1 MFDHEAGHS
10 HLSARRMGVVSLAIA
25 FSLIASL
32 ITINVQAATPTGGTL
47 SPTSGPQTY
56 SAGPFVVPNVTGTA
70 GDVQCNAVTPCDEY
84 QLNVSVPSTYNATHN
99 LTIKVQW
106 PNSVADFD
114 LYVLDANGA
123 VLDSAASTSDP
134 ETVILPAVSGSY
146 TIRVV
151 PYAPLGESITGTSS
165 LTSKGAP
172 PAPGTGIA
180 PNYTNFAAPG
190 TLSSNNDAGE
200 PSIGVNWKTGKVLY
214 QSYLDTYQIAFNDAT
229 NPATASWV
237 AKRAPTAI
245 TSLDPILFTDPQTGR
260 TFESQLAGKTSLMEF
275 TDDDGQ
281 TWTPS
286 MGSGI
291 NSGVDHQTVG
301 GGPFAPGLLG
311 PITSYPN
318 AVYYCSQDIA
328 DALCALSRDGG
339 LTFGPAVPIYSLLD
353 CGGLHGH
360 VKVAPDGTVYVPNK
374 GCNGQQAVAVS
385 TDNGT
390 TWSVRRVPG
399 SIAGDSD
406 PSVGIAA
413 DGTVYFGYQNGDGHP
428 RVAVSRD
435 RGLTWQHDQDIGAAF
450 GIQNTVFPVAVAGDA
465 DRAAVAF
472 IGTPTGGNYQDT
484 ANFQGVWH
492 LYIAH
497 TFDGGRTWVTRDATP
512 NDPVQRG
519 SICTG
524 GTTCGQDRNLLDFI
538 DASVDKEGRVLVG
551 YADGCIDACV
561 QSGPNSFSAYA
572 TIARQSDG
580 RRLFAQYDPK
590 PDLTVSNIVATQS
603 KSTVKLT
610 ATVTNN
616 GGADAASVIVRFLD
630 GTTLIADSAAVA
642 VAQGTSRQ
650 VTVIW
655 DTRGIRGSRTISAIV
670 DPLNS
675 VAESNE
681 SNNKAQQVVA
691 IK

>member
-1 MFDHEAGHS
+1 MFGYGTGRRLPPRLIGTAS
-10 HLSARRMGVVSLAIA
+10 LVAILSLV
-25 FSLIASL
+25 ASL
-32 ITINVQAATPTGGTL
+32 ISITARAATPGGGTL
-47 SPTSGPQTY
+47 TPTSGPQTY
-56 SAGPFVVPNVTGTA
+56 TAGPFLVPNVTGTA
-70 GDVQCNAVTPCDEY
+70 GDVICDAVTPCDDY
-84 QLNVSVPSTYNATHN
+84 QLTVSVPGTYNASHN
-99 LTIKVQW
+99 LTIKIQW

-123 VLDSAASTSDP
+123 VIRSAASTSDP
-134 ETVILPAVSGSY
+134 ETVIIPALSGTY

-151 PYAPLGESITGTSS
+151 PYAPLGESFTGSSS
-165 LTSKGAP
+165 LTPKDSPPP
-172 PAPGTGIA
+172 PASGVA
-180 PNYTNFAAPG
+180 PNYTNFTPPSS
-190 TLSSNNDAGE
+190 LSNSNNAGE
-200 PSIGVNWKTGKVLY
+200 PSIGANWKTGKILY
-214 QSYLDTYQIAFNDAT
+214 QSYTDTYQVTFNDT
-229 NPATASWV
+229 STPATASWV
-237 AKRAPTAI
+237 AKRAPSAVI
-245 TSLDPILFTDPQTGR
+245 SLDPILFTDPQTGR

-275 TDDDGQ
+275 TDDDGNS
-281 TWTPS
+281 WTPS
-286 MGSGI
+286 QGSGI

-301 GGPFAPGLLG
+301 GGPFAAGGLG

-374 GCNGQQAVAVS
+374 GCGGQQAVAVS
-385 TDNGT
+385 TDNGL

-399 SIAGDSD
+399 STAGDSD

-413 DGTVYFGYQNGDGHP
+413 DGTVYFAYQNGDGHP

-435 RGLTWQHDQDIGAAF
+435 RGLTWQHDQDVGAAF
-450 GIQNTVFPVAVAGDA
+450 GIQNTVFPVAVAGDS

-484 ANFQGVWH
+484 ENFQGVWH
-492 LYIAH
+492 LYVAH
-497 TFDGGRTWVTRDATP
+497 TYDGGRSWVTRDATP

-524 GTTCGQDRNLLDFI
+524 GTTCGDDRNLLDFI
-538 DASVDKEGRVLVG
+538 DMTVDKEGRALVG
-551 YADGCIDACV
+551 YADGCIGACV

-572 TIARQSDG
+572 TIARQADG

-590 PDLTVSNIVATQS
+590 PDLAVSNITAAQS
-603 KSTVKLT
+603 GSTTKLT
-610 ATVTNN
+610 ATITNN
-616 GGADAASVIVRFLD
+616 GAADATNAVVRFLD
-630 GTTLIADSAAVA
+630 GTTLIADSAAVS
-642 VAQGTSRQ
+642 VARGASAQ
-650 VTVIW
+650 VTIAW
-655 DTRGIRGSRTISAIV
+655 NTRGIRGNRTITAIV
-670 DPLNS
+670 DPLNTI
-675 VAESNE
+675 VESNE
-681 SNNKAQQVVA
+681 SNNKTQKVIP